1 MNGRQRGPSM
11 SVLGTGAAAG
21 VAQTAQ
27 QAQQLARQQAKEAQE
42 RQRAAE
48 RLRDSFKTRL
58 RGLEQDDAEPETR
71 VHIDGN
77 LIDAAERRGR
87 EDQQARRQ
95 RQQQHEE
102 AARAYDTA
110 AVALAHVRLPA
121 DLAPP
126 TPPAGERV
134 RPAPRPAPR
143 RLDLEA

>member
-1 MNGRQRGPSM
+1 M

-27 QAQQLARQQAKEAQE
+27 QAQQLARQQAKEAAE
-42 RQRAAE
+42 RQRAAQ

-87 EDQQARRQ
+87 EDQQAKRQ
-95 RQQQHEE
+95 RQQQQQE

-110 AVALAHVRLPA
+110 AVALARVKAPA
-121 DLAPP
+121 DLALPAAPP
-126 TPPAGERV
+126 SEYAAARPQPPRS
-134 RPAPRPAPR
+134 

>member
-1 MNGRQRGPSM
+1 MDGRQRGPTM
-11 SVLGTGAAAG
+11 SVSGTGPAAG
-21 VAQTAQ
+21 VAATAN

-42 RQRAAE
+42 RQRAAQ

-77 LIDAAERRGR
+77 LIDATERRGR
-87 EDQQARRQ
+87 EDQQTKRQ
-95 RQQQHEE
+95 RQQQQQE
-102 AARAYDTA
+102 AAQAYDTA

-126 TPPAGERV
+126 TPPPNEHL